1 MPPNNQPTNPQDNAN
16 YTVRLFFY
24 GQNRQ
29 PEQLLRQTPQ
39 GKGIWKNVRFL
50 LEDSDEPFDFLVV
63 FGSGH
68 PMLREPINAKNTLF
82 IGSEPPA
89 IKTYPEN
96 YLAQFEAVI
105 CSDPNA
111 KHPNLKLSQQGYP
124 WFCGLSEDH
133 IKLYDTY
140 RTESLPEKTKLMS
153 VVCSNKSKKEGH
165 RKRFEF
171 VNKLKEIFGDDL
183 DLYGNGQNFVP
194 DKADA
199 IRPYKYHITIENSIS
214 PDYWSEKLADSY
226 LEGAFPF
233 YSGCPNI
240 SDYFSSDAYLPI
252 NLDDLDATVNTIRKA
267 IKEQRY
273 EQSLEALQT
282 AKLQVLDDYNLFNI
296 ITDHLEQ
303 RGFPKNTPGQP
314 FIAYPGKF
322 YRKGILYRIKFII
335 RDAFTSIKSK
345 NLP

>member
-1 MPPNNQPTNPQDNAN
+1 MQPLPQSQPPIESEL

-50 LEDSDEPFDFLVV
+50 LEDSPDPFDFLVV

-68 PMLREPINAKNTLF
+68 PMIRESINPENTLF

-89 IKTYPEN
+89 IKTYPKG
-96 YLAQFEAVI
+96 YLAQFASVI
-105 CSDPNA
+105 SSDPDA
-111 KHPNLKLSQQGYP
+111 QHPNLKLSQQGYP
-124 WFCGLSEDH
+124 WFCGLSDDH
-133 IKLYDTY
+133 IKLYDAY
-140 RTESLPEKTKLMS
+140 RSEPLPDKTKLMS
-153 VVCSNKSKKEGH
+153 VVCSSKSKKEGH

-171 VNKLKEIFGDDL
+171 VKQLKEIFGDDL

-199 IRPYKYHITIENSIS
+199 IRPYKYHITIENSES

-233 YSGCPNI
+233 YTGCPNI
-240 SDYFSSDAYLPI
+240 SDYFSEDAYLPI
-252 NLDDLDATVNTIRKA
+252 NLDDLDATVATIKKA
-267 IKEQRY
+267 IKNQRY
-273 EQSLEALQT
+273 EQSLNALHT
-282 AKLQVLDDYNLFNI
+282 AKFQILDEYNLFNI
-296 ITDHLEQ
+296 ITDHIQ
-303 RGFPKNTPGQP
+303 TRGFPKNKNSTL
-314 FIAYPGKF
+314 FSVYPGKF
-322 YRKGILYRIKFII
+322 YRKGSLYRLKFIL
-335 RDAFTSIKSK
+335 REKLTR
-345 NLP
+345 